1 VRLRTQSSGRAVRPD
16 GTAGFSSSPPGPPV
30 LLSAAGIAVVAL
42 VCLPLAYLVVRV
54 VDGGLDA
61 WSVLG
66 RARIAELVGNTV
78 LLVSLVTG
86 AALVLGVPLAWLVTR
101 TDLPGRRVWAVAAA
115 LPLVIPSYVAALVLL
130 AAFGPRGFLQQILE
144 QPFGVERVPEI
155 YGLPGAVLAL
165 TISTYPYVYLLAAA
179 ALRDLDPALEE
190 ASRSLGRSRAET
202 FRRVTLPVLRPSLG
216 AGALLVAL
224 YTLSDFGAVSLM
236 QYSSLTRAIY
246 VQYRSL
252 FDRTPA
258 AALALVLVVLTAIV
272 LLLEYY
278 ARGRVRYHRRSPG
291 TVRPPQR
298 VRLGGWRW
306 PALAFCAA
314 VVGFALVLPLAVIG
328 YWLER
333 AVSLGRDLGDVWG
346 PALNSI
352 LASTLAAGVAVS
364 AALPVAILAV
374 RYGARWTRALER
386 LSYSSNALPG
396 IVIALSL
403 VFFGANY
410 AGFAYQTLGLLVF
423 AYVVRFL
430 PQAVAS
436 SHSALLRVD
445 PRLEEA
451 ARGLGKSPRHA
462 FATVTAP
469 LVAPGLLA
477 GAALVFL
484 STMKELPATLLLA
497 PIGFDTLATEV
508 WTATTVA
515 AYSEAAL
522 PALLLI
528 VFSAPFVY
536 VLTVRRGP
544 GVDAPG

>member
-1 VRLRTQSSGRAVRPD
+1 MIRHAVAKAGAFRAGRRP
-16 GTAGFSSSPPGPPV
+16 P
-30 LLSAAGIAVVAL
+30 LLLVAAGLVAVAL
-42 VCLPLAYLVVRV
+42 VCLPLAYLVLRV
-54 VDGGLDA
+54 VEGGGEA

-66 RARIAELVGNTV
+66 RHRILELVGQTA
-78 LLVSLVTG
+78 LLVGLVTG
-86 AALVLGVPLAWLVTR
+86 AALLVGVPLAWLVVR
-101 TDLPGRRVWAVAAA
+101 TDLPGRRFWAVAAA

-130 AAFGPRGFLQQILE
+130 AAFGPRGFLQQVLE
-144 QPFGVERVPEI
+144 GPFGVERVPDI
-155 YGLPGAVLAL
+155 YGLLGAVLAL
-165 TISTYPYVYLLAAA
+165 TIATYPYVYLLTAAA
-179 ALRDLDPALEE
+179 FRDLDPALEE

-236 QYSSLTRAIY
+236 QYSSLTRAIF

-258 AALALVLVVLTAIV
+258 AVLGLVLVALTAVV
-272 LLLEYY
+272 LVLEAYS
-278 ARGRVRYHRRSPG
+278 RGRARYHRPSPG
-291 TVRPPQR
+291 AARAPQG

-306 PALAFCAA
+306 PALAFCTA
-314 VVGFALVLPLAVIG
+314 VVGFALALPLAVIG

-333 AVSLGRDLGDVWG
+333 ALSLERDLGDVWG
-346 PALNSI
+346 AALNSV
-352 LASTLAAGVAVS
+352 LVSALAAGVAVA
-364 AALPVAILAV
+364 AALPVALLSV
-374 RYGARWTRALER
+374 RYPARWTRALER

-396 IVIALSL
+396 IVVALSL
-403 VFFGANY
+403 VFFAANY
-410 AGFAYQTLGLLVF
+410 AGVVYQTLALLVF
-423 AYVVRFL
+423 AYVVRFF
-430 PQAVAS
+430 PQAVAGT
-436 SHSALLRVD
+436 HSALLRVD

-451 ARGLGKSPRHA
+451 ARGLGKTPRRA

-497 PIGFDTLATEV
+497 PIGFKTLATEV

-515 AYSEAAL
+515 SYSRAAF
-522 PALLLI
+522 PALLL
-528 VFSAPFVY
+528 VLFSAPFVY
-536 VLTVRRGP
+536 LLTLRRRP
-544 GVDAPG
+544 EVDAPG

>member
-1 VRLRTQSSGRAVRPD
+1 MIRGAVARAGALRARRRP
-16 GTAGFSSSPPGPPV
+16 PLP
-30 LLSAAGIAVVAL
+30 LAAAACTVVAL
-42 VCLPLAYLVVRV
+42 VCVPLAYLVLRV
-54 VDGGLDA
+54 VQGGADA

-66 RARIAELVGNTV
+66 RHRIIDLVGQTA
-78 LLVSLVTG
+78 LLVGLVTT
-86 AALVLGVPLAWLVTR
+86 AALVVGVSLAWLVAR
-101 TDLPGRRVWAVAAA
+101 TDLPGRRFWAVAAG

-130 AAFGPRGFLQQILE
+130 AAFGPRGFLQQVLE
-144 QPFGVERVPEI
+144 RPFGVERVPEI
-155 YGLPGAVLAL
+155 YGLVGAVLAL
-165 TISTYPYVYLLAAA
+165 TISTYPYVYLLAVA

-190 ASRSLGRSRAET
+190 ASRSLGRSRAQT

-236 QYSSLTRAIY
+236 QYGSLTRAIFL
-246 VQYRSL
+246 QYRSL

-258 AALALVLVVLTAIV
+258 AVLSLVLVLLTVFVLV
-272 LLLEYY
+272 LEAYT
-278 ARGRVRYHRRSPG
+278 RGRARYHRHAPG
-291 TVRPPQR
+291 AARAAQR

-306 PALAFCAA
+306 PALAFCAG
-314 VVGFALVLPLAVIG
+314 VVGFALALPLAVIG

-333 AVSLGRDLGDVWG
+333 AVSLGRELDDVWG
-346 PALNSI
+346 PAVSSVLVSG
-352 LASTLAAGVAVS
+352 LAAGAAVV
-364 AALPVAILAV
+364 AALPVALLAV
-374 RYGARWTRALER
+374 RYPAGWTRALER

-403 VFFGANY
+403 VFFAANY
-410 AGFAYQTLGLLVF
+410 AGFAYQTLALLVF
-423 AYVVRFL
+423 AYVVRFF
-430 PQAVAS
+430 PQAVAGT
-436 SHSALLRVD
+436 HSALLRVD

-451 ARGLGKSPRHA
+451 ARGLGRSPRQA

-497 PIGFDTLATEV
+497 PIGFETLATEV

-515 AYSEAAL
+515 SYSRAAL
-522 PALLLI
+522 PALLLV

-536 VLTVRRGP
+536 LLTLRRRP
-544 GVDAPG
+544 EVDAPG